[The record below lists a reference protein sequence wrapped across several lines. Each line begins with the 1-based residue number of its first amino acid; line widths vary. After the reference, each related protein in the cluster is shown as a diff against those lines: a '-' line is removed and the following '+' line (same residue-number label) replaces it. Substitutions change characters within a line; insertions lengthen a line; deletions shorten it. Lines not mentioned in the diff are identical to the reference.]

1 MFGHEPTETDDVN
14 APLTITMPVEAAAP
28 PRAYKLLIDGRFVDA
43 QAGRTLERRS
53 PGHGFVVSSY
63 ALADAT
69 DVEAAVQAAH
79 RAFETGPWPRMK
91 AAERA
96 AILLKTADLIEA
108 RAEEIARL
116 DALES
121 GKPLAQARGEIAGA
135 VDIWRYAAAL
145 TRTLH
150 GESYANLGDA
160 MLGVVL
166 REPIGVV
173 SIITPWNFPF
183 LIVSQKLPFAL
194 AAGCTAV
201 VKPSEMTSAS
211 TLLLGDI
218 LMQAGLPDGVVNIVA
233 GLGADVG
240 APMVSHPLVEMVS
253 FTGSTR
259 VGKLT
264 MATASQSLKKI
275 SMELGGKNGQIV
287 FPDADLEAAA
297 DAAVFGGF
305 FNAGE
310 CCNAGSR
317 LIVHKDIAADF
328 LAEVKKIAARVP
340 VGDPL
345 DEATKVGAMISSDH
359 LSKVLGFVDGARA
372 DGATIASGGAKL
384 STNAGD
390 YLLPTIVSEVADGMA
405 IAREEVF
412 GPVLSVLTFESIENA
427 LHIANNTAYGLSAG
441 VWSADIDTCMS
452 VARGAR
458 SGTVWV
464 NTFMEGYPELPFGGY
479 KQSGVGRELGKRAVE
494 DYTEEKTIQFHRG
507 PRTGWWVDRAGK

>member
-1 MFGHEPTETDDVN
+1 MN
-14 APLTITMPVEAAAP
+14 APLDIKMPAEASSA
-28 PRAYKLLIDGRFVDA
+28 PRAYKLLIDGKFVDA
-43 QAGRTLERRS
+43 RDGRTLERNS
-53 PGHGFVVSSY
+53 PGHGFAVSRY
-63 ALADAT
+63 AQAGAAEI
-69 DVEAAVQAAH
+69 EAAVQAAH
-79 RAFETGPWPRMK
+79 KAFETGPWPRMK
-91 AAERA
+91 AGERA
-96 AILLKTADLIEA
+96 AILLKAADLFEI
-108 RAEEIARL
+108 RLEEIARL

-121 GKPLAQARGEIAGA
+121 GKPIAQARGEIAGA
-135 VDIWRYAAAL
+135 ADIWRYAAAL
-145 TRTLH
+145 ARTLS
-150 GESYANLGDA
+150 GDSYANLGDA

-183 LIVSQKLPFAL
+183 LIVRQKLPFSL
-194 AAGCTAV
+194 AAGYTAV

-211 TLLLGDI
+211 TFVLGEILLE
-218 LMQAGLPDGVVNIVA
+218 AGLPAGVVNVLA

-240 APMVSHPLVEMVS
+240 AAMVSHPLVEMVS

-264 MATASQSLKKI
+264 MASAANSLKKV

-317 LIVHKDIAADF
+317 LIVHKAIADDF
-328 LAEVKKIAARVP
+328 LGAVKALTAKVT

-345 DEATKVGAMISSDH
+345 DDRTKVGAMISTDH
-359 LSKVLGFVDGARA
+359 LSKVSAYVSAAEGEGGSVL
-372 DGATIASGGAKL
+372 SGGKARV
-384 STNAGD
+384 SSAGQ
-390 YLLPTIVSEVADGMA
+390 YLDPTIVTGVTEDMS

-412 GPVLSVLTFESIENA
+412 GPVLSVLTFESIEKA
-427 LHIANNTAYGLSAG
+427 LQIANNTPYGLSAG
-441 VWSADIDTCMS
+441 VWSASIDTCMG
-452 VARGAR
+452 VARGVR

-479 KQSGVGRELGKRAVE
+479 KQSGLGRELGKRAVE

-507 PRTGWWVDRAGK
+507 PRTGWWAG

>member
-1 MFGHEPTETDDVN
+1 
-14 APLTITMPVEAAAP
+14 MPKEASTSP
-28 PRAYKLLIDGRFVDA
+28 KTYKLLIGGRHVEARDGR
-43 QAGRTLERRS
+43 TIERRS
-53 PGHGFVVSSY
+53 PGHGFTVSHY
-63 ALADAT
+63 AQAGEA

-79 RAFETGPWPRMK
+79 KAFESGSWPRMK
-91 AAERA
+91 GAERA
-96 AILLKTADLIEA
+96 AILLKTADLIES
-108 RAEEIARL
+108 RLEDIARL

-121 GKPLAQARGEIAGA
+121 GKPIAQARGEIAGS

-145 TRTLH
+145 ARTLH

-160 MLGVVL
+160 MLGVVV
-166 REPIGVV
+166 REPVGVV

-211 TLLLGDI
+211 TFLLGD
-218 LMQAGLPDGVVNIVA
+218 LLLEAGLPEGVVNVLA

-264 MATASQSLKKI
+264 MAAASNSLKKV

-317 LIVHKDIAADF
+317 LIVHKSIADDF
-328 LAEVKKIAARVP
+328 LAAVRTLTAKVR

-345 DEATKVGAMISSDH
+345 DDATKVGAMISTDH
-359 LSKVLGFVDGARA
+359 LAKVSGYVEAAAGEGAA
-372 DGATIASGGAKL
+372 IAAGGVGL
-384 STNAGD
+384 PSSAGQ
-390 YLLPTIVSEVADGMA
+390 YLDPTIVAGVRPNMA

-412 GPVLSVLTFESIENA
+412 GPVLSVLAFDTIEQA
-427 LHIANNTAYGLSAG
+427 LAIANDTPYGLSAG
-441 VWSADIDTCMS
+441 VWSGSIDTCMEI
-452 VARGAR
+452 ARGVR

-479 KQSGVGRELGKRAVE
+479 KQSGLGRELGKRAVE

-507 PRTGWWVDRAGK
+507 RRTGWWVG

>member
-1 MFGHEPTETDDVN
+1 MN
-14 APLTITMPVEAAAP
+14 APLQIAMPKEASASP
-28 PRAYKLLIDGRFVDA
+28 KTYRLLIDGKHVEARD
-43 QAGRTLERRS
+43 GRTIERVS
-53 PGHGFVVSSY
+53 PGHGFAVSRY
-63 ALADAT
+63 AQAGEA

-79 RAFETGPWPRMK
+79 KAFETGPWPRMK
-91 AAERA
+91 GAERA

-108 RAEEIARL
+108 RLEDIARL

-121 GKPLAQARGEIAGA
+121 GKPIAQARGEISGA

-145 TRTLH
+145 ARTLH

-160 MLGVVL
+160 MLGVVV
-166 REPIGVV
+166 REPVGVI

-211 TLLLGDI
+211 TFLLGD
-218 LMQAGLPDGVVNIVA
+218 LLLEAGLPEGVVNVLA
-233 GLGADVG
+233 GLGTDVG

-264 MATASQSLKKI
+264 MAAASNSLKKV

-317 LIVHKDIAADF
+317 LIVHKAIADDF
-328 LAEVKKIAARVP
+328 LAAVRTLTAKVR

-345 DEATKVGAMISSDH
+345 DDATRVGAMISADH
-359 LSKVLGFVDGARA
+359 LAKVSGYVAAATKDGASI
-372 DGATIASGGAKL
+372 ATGGTGL
-384 STNAGD
+384 PSSAGQ
-390 YLLPTIVSEVADGMA
+390 YLDPTIVSGVRPDMA

-412 GPVLSVLTFESIENA
+412 GPILSVLTFESIEKA
-427 LHIANNTAYGLSAG
+427 LHIANDTPYGLSAG
-441 VWSADIDTCMS
+441 VWSGNIDTCMA
-452 VARGAR
+452 VARGVR

-479 KQSGVGRELGKRAVE
+479 KQSGLGRELGRRAVE

-507 PRTGWWVDRAGK
+507 RRTAWWVD

>member
-1 MFGHEPTETDDVN
+1 
-14 APLTITMPVEAAAP
+14 
-28 PRAYKLLIDGRFVDA
+28 
-43 QAGRTLERRS
+43 
-53 PGHGFVVSSY
+53 
-63 ALADAT
+63 
-69 DVEAAVQAAH
+69 
-79 RAFETGPWPRMK
+79 
-91 AAERA
+91 
-96 AILLKTADLIEA
+96 
-108 RAEEIARL
+108 
-116 DALES
+116 
-121 GKPLAQARGEIAGA
+121 
-135 VDIWRYAAAL
+135 
-145 TRTLH
+145 
-150 GESYANLGDA
+150 
-160 MLGVVL
+160 
-166 REPIGVV
+166 VV

-194 AAGCTAV
+194 AAGCSAV

-211 TLLLGDI
+211 TLLLGD
-218 LMQAGLPDGVVNIVA
+218 LLLEAGLPAGVVNVIA

-264 MATASQSLKKI
+264 MAAAAQSLKKV

-317 LIVHKDIAADF
+317 LIVHEDIAEEF
-328 LAEVKKIAARVP
+328 LSAVNALTARVP

-345 DEATKVGAMISSDH
+345 DDATKVGAMISTDH
-359 LSKVLGFVDGARA
+359 LAKVSDYVRQAAGEGASLRA
-372 DGATIASGGAKL
+372 GGGAL
-384 STNAGD
+384 AASAGQ
-390 YLLPTIVSEVADGMA
+390 YLQPTIVAGVREDMA

-412 GPVLSVLTFESIENA
+412 GPVLSVLTFKTIEKA
-427 LHIANNTAYGLSAG
+427 LHIANNTPYGLSAG
-441 VWSADIDTCMS
+441 VWSADIDTCMGI
-452 VARGAR
+452 ARGVR
-458 SGTVWV
+458 TGTVWV

-479 KQSGVGRELGKRAVE
+479 KQSGIGRELGKRAVE

-507 PRTGWWVDRAGK
+507 RRTGWWVG